1 MDYDY
6 LVKLSL
12 LGDSGVGKTSF
23 LLRYIEDTFTEAY
36 MPRRL
41 VGDCRIKVIKLAS
54 IRVKV
59 QMLDIVEYSTFRN
72 YPRNEFR
79 SMHGFILVYDCC
91 DRESFEKC
99 QDWIREIERFCR
111 GNEKILIIGNKCDRQ
126 SMKVVL
132 EEEGKEL
139 AKGIQALF
147 AETSTLQ
154 SINVEWVVAA
164 LINDI
169 LHGLEEK
176 KIIVE
181 QRAANK

>member
-1 MDYDY
+1 MDFDY
-6 LVKLSL
+6 LIKLSL
-12 LGDSGVGKTSF
+12 LGDAGVGKTSF
-23 LLRYIEDTFTEAY
+23 LLRYIEDTFTEAPL
-36 MPRRL
+36 PRHL
-41 VGDCRIKVIKLAS
+41 VGDFRIKVIKLAS
-54 IRVKV
+54 IKVKL
-59 QMLDIVEYSTFRN
+59 QMWDIVEYSTFRYN
-72 YPRNEFR
+72 SRNEFR
-79 SMHGFILVYDCC
+79 RMHGFILVYDCC
-91 DRESFEKC
+91 DRKSFEQC
-99 QDWIREIERFCR
+99 QDWIRDIERYSS
-111 GNEKILIIGNKCDRQ
+111 GNEKILIIGNKCDKQ
-126 SMKVVL
+126 CKKVVL

-176 KIIVE
+176 KIIE